1 MKQALPRSRIPKSR
15 YGIESLARGLAT
27 LALFSSDAPSL
38 SFTEIVET
46 LKLHKS
52 TAFRVLS
59 TLETAGYL
67 ERDAA
72 TRRYRPGLKVLQ
84 LGFTALSSLEVRQI
98 ARPYLERVALEL
110 NETASLAVLDGLHI
124 IYVDR
129 IRNRAIVGVV
139 LGVGSQVPAH
149 STSLG
154 KVLLADLPAGEI
166 KKRLAGVELA
176 RYTPHTI
183 VDRSALLAELAL
195 IRKRGYAINDEE
207 LAIGLRGVSA
217 PIRDA
222 TRRAVAAINV
232 SGPTATIS
240 RERLKSEIMPAVVK
254 TAGQISLALGY
265 SHGNSFQSTS

>member
-1 MKQALPRSRIPKSR
+1 MKQALPRSRVPKSR

-46 LKLHKS
+46 LKLNKS

-98 ARPYLERVALEL
+98 ARPYLERVALETD
-110 NETASLAVLDGLHI
+110 ETASLAVLDGLHI

-129 IRNRAIVGVV
+129 VRNRAIVGVV
-139 LGVGSQVPAH
+139 LGVGSRAPAH

-154 KVLLADLPAGEI
+154 KVLLADLPPEEI
-166 KKRLAGVELA
+166 ARRLAHTDLTA
-176 RYTPHTI
+176 YTPHTI
-183 VDRSALLAELAL
+183 VDHRALLSELAL

-254 TAGQISLALGY
+254 TAGHISLALGY
-265 SHGNSFQSTS
+265 ALGAPLAST